1 MRSPGLMVIST
12 VLNWLAFV
20 AALIFQLLW
29 PWSLFAGYNPSLFV
43 MTFFLLLVTALLQ
56 TVFLIRNMRVTFS
69 AADSD
74 QSGEKAKGGKPARA
88 ADFVN
93 SLDDAER
100 AQVLDWMLD
109 QTEEER
115 RSAR

>member
-29 PWSLFAGYNPSLFV
+29 PWTLFGGYNPSLFV
-43 MTFFLLLVTALLQ
+43 VTFFLLLVTALLQ
-56 TVFLIRNMRVTFS
+56 TLFLIRNMRITFS
-69 AADSD
+69 SANSA
-74 QSGEKAKGGKPARA
+74 QSTEKAKRSQPARP

-93 SLDDAER
+93 SLNDDER
-100 AQVLDWMLD
+100 AQLLDWMLD
-109 QTEEER
+109 QTEDER